1 MLPNSKEIK
10 EMIKNEILE
19 SLKKDNPIGH
29 IRFEVTNN
37 NPTTYLGFGTW
48 VLWGSGRVPVGVDTS
63 QAEFNEVE
71 KIGGSKYLQ
80 KHNHSIVNLNS
91 ATTFS
96 KAGSGKNPS
105 QIEGDRT
112 WKNIDNNDI
121 TVGESG
127 SGDSGNL
134 QPYIAV
140 YMWKRTA

>member
-29 IRFEVTNN
+29 IRFEVTNI
-37 NPTTYLGFGTW
+37 NPSTYLGFGTW
-48 VLWGSGRVPVGVDTS
+48 VLWGAGKVPVGVDTS
-63 QAEFNEVE
+63 QAEFNVVE
-71 KIGGSKYLQ
+71 KIGGSKHLQ
-80 KHNHSIVNLNS
+80 KHNHSIVNLNW

-134 QPYIAV
+134 QPYITC